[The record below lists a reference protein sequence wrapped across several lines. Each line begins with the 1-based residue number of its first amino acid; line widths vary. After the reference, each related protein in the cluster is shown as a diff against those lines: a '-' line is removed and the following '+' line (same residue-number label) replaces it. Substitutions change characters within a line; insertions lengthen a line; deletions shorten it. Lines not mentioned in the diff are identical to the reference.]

1 MIRHAT
7 HSDINALL
15 PLAAAMHAESRFHA
29 LDFDQNKMRAL
40 FEHLA
45 GNENGCL
52 LTVEHDGAL
61 HGVLAGGLAQDFF
74 GNTVAAFEYGVYV
87 APTRRGS
94 MAGVRLVKTYL
105 AWARGR
111 GAVYINMG
119 VTTGVTTDR
128 TGALYERLGARK
140 VGDLYSWGL

>member
-40 FEHLA
+40 FEHL
-45 GNENGCL
+45 
-52 LTVEHDGAL
+52 
-61 HGVLAGGLAQDFF
+61 VLAGGLAQDFF

-94 MAGVRLVKTYL
+94 MDGVRLVKTYL